1 MSAPPIASTSPER
14 AAHAPKTAQSKQSSV
29 AQGSAPVDFAA
40 LLLLADGAEAA
51 DESSLTTGNAIDQA
65 DAQRQD
71 RSADAPL
78 PSGEMVL
85 AGLLNWRSYAET
97 SGREPA
103 AAATTTT
110 TATTVTASTYAP
122 SLVSTGIASDTP
134 LNPSAWLSQ
143 PSQTLSGTRPAMSTE
158 PNTPLRMGEKEWS
171 SSAILTN
178 VQTTDGVTVT
188 TPLRAGEG
196 EWSPPTTLVRA
207 PTSTTEVPPP
217 RTPSGTTSY
226 PGVADVANAPAT
238 AREVLTESLAATDLV
253 TQRNS
258 SSASAVSTGNS
269 PASGFAG
276 KPKAGTLRHALS
288 TAVGTSAGAS
298 TGALQSAPPSTV
310 ALGTRE
316 VMPTP
321 TNATSFSTTDRGYGG
336 EKETDVATPETGGL
350 VADGGNPSLKLDRA
364 ATTEATPPSV
374 SGSADMGVEPFTIPS
389 PDAPTPTT
397 PEGMEQAMEELGA
410 QIAYWSTQGNQRA
423 SLTIGEGSNAPLD
436 VKIAFENGEVHVQFE
451 TDESEVRDALNL
463 SAEDTLNRMLEARGM
478 SLGDVSV
485 GSGQAKESPS
495 SAFSDS
501 GRQEKG
507 STSSSA
513 HPGSASTGT
522 SPTTAGTS
530 RRPAAIIS
538 ANKLDFF
545 A

>member
-110 TATTVTASTYAP
+110 QTQ
-122 SLVSTGIASDTP
+122 VSAAHDVP
-134 LNPSAWLSQ
+134 VNQSAWVSQ
-143 PSQTLSGTRPAMSTE
+143 SGQTLAGTSPPNSTE
-158 PNTPLRMGEKEWS
+158 SATS
-171 SSAILTN
+171 S
-178 VQTTDGVTVT
+178 
-188 TPLRAGEG
+188 RAGEG
-196 EWSPPTTLVRA
+196 EWSPPTTRVRA
-207 PTSTTEVPPP
+207 QTSTTDMFPP

-238 AREVLTESLAATDLV
+238 AREVLTDSLAATDLG

-258 SSASAVSTGNS
+258 SAASVASTGNS

-288 TAVGTSAGAS
+288 TAVGTSAGTS
-298 TGALQSAPPSTV
+298 TGALQSAPTSTV
-310 ALGTRE
+310 ALSTRE
-316 VMPTP
+316 VMPAP
-321 TNATSFSTTDRGYGG
+321 TNATFFSTPDRGYGG
-336 EKETDVATPETGGL
+336 EKETDVATPETGAL

-364 ATTEATPPSV
+364 ATTEATPSSV

-423 SLTIGEGSNAPLD
+423 SLTIGEGSNTPLD

-495 SAFSDS
+495 SAFSNS

-513 HPGSASTGT
+513 HPGSASAGT

-530 RRPAAIIS
+530 HRPAAIIS

>member
-51 DESSLTTGNAIDQA
+51 DESSLTTGNAINPA

-78 PSGEMVL
+78 PSGEMAL

-110 TATTVTASTYAP
+110 QTQ
-122 SLVSTGIASDTP
+122 VSAAHDVP
-134 LNPSAWLSQ
+134 VNQSAWVSQ
-143 PSQTLSGTRPAMSTE
+143 SGQALAGTGLPNSTE
-158 PNTPLRMGEKEWS
+158 HFAPP
-171 SSAILTN
+171 
-178 VQTTDGVTVT
+178 
-188 TPLRAGEG
+188 RAREG

-321 TNATSFSTTDRGYGG
+321 TNATSFSTTDRGYSG